1 MRVPK
6 PWATWVFLPDG
17 RFLRKPPGPQSRTY
31 IKGRWTCFT
40 ASRDLDKLAA
50 SLSREGGPTAVA
62 KAWRNHWSITAYSSG
77 RVATDHAS
85 HADPWPDLNDRRRV
99 RSKPVPVGRRGSL
112 EVFARLFGA
121 DARDLDPY
129 LVHFTRAEMAAVD
142 LLSDGLTVRFVSDP
156 RRDRLPSPLL
166 GGFVGEALIRL
177 GVPAAPELFVPTR
190 RMEEDPSAPRLDAAT
205 VRAARK
211 SLEAEDAD
219 RQLAG
224 ARLLLSEDPAPAL
237 RTLRRLARREDS
249 IGAEALR
256 LLASTG
262 DPDIL
267 RDILPGLPGLPPLEQ
282 AVVARFA
289 ARTEDPSL
297 AEGLRPLLSSPS
309 LLVRLEAIEA
319 HVRCSAGMDLR
330 DLRSLARR
338 GHEFDRALILAAVAG
353 GEGTKGERSAK
364 GAVRAAP
371 RIVLEEIPLRHGRL
385 TVRHTLGHLRSR
397 IGALRFLQSLDRA
410 FDDRSRLES
419 TVDVT
424 GPDPLLGGVLDR
436 VRACGIRVELGAGV
450 DPGRPVKAGGDGPS
464 DVPLYAMVER
474 AIRASEGG
482 LAVTA
487 ARNTLRFHRRRGA
500 L

>member
-6 PWATWVFLPDG
+6 PWAAWILLPDN
-17 RFLRKPPGPQSRTY
+17 RLPRKQPGPTY

-40 ASRDLDKLAA
+40 GPGDLDKRAA
-50 SLSREGGPTAVA
+50 SLSRDGGPAAVA

-77 RVATDHAS
+77 RVATKHAS

-156 RRDRLPSPLL
+156 VRDLLPSPLQ
-166 GGFVGEALIRL
+166 GVFIGEALDRL
-177 GVPAAPELFVPTR
+177 GIGGASDLFESFQR
-190 RMEEDPSAPRLDAAT
+190 IEEDPPTPRLDAAT
-205 VRAARK
+205 IKAARR
-211 SLEAEDAD
+211 SLEADDAD

-224 ARLLLSEDPAPAL
+224 ARLLLAEDPEPAL

-267 RDILPGLPGLPPLEQ
+267 REILPGLPGLPPLEQ

-353 GEGTKGERSAK
+353 GEGAKGGRSAK
-364 GAVRAAP
+364 AAIRAVP
-371 RIVLEEIPLRHGRL
+371 ELVLEVIPLRHGRL
-385 TVRHTLGHLRSR
+385 TLRHTLGHLRSR

-424 GPDPLLGGVLDR
+424 GPDPLLGGVLER

-450 DPGRPVKAGGDGPS
+450 DPRRPVKARGDGPS

-474 AIRASEGG
+474 AIRVSEGG

>member
-1 MRVPK
+1 
-6 PWATWVFLPDG
+6 
-17 RFLRKPPGPQSRTY
+17 
-31 IKGRWTCFT
+31 
-40 ASRDLDKLAA
+40 
-50 SLSREGGPTAVA
+50 
-62 KAWRNHWSITAYSSG
+62 
-77 RVATDHAS
+77 
-85 HADPWPDLNDRRRV
+85 
-99 RSKPVPVGRRGSL
+99 
-112 EVFARLFGA
+112 
-121 DARDLDPY
+121 
-129 LVHFTRAEMAAVD
+129 
-142 LLSDGLTVRFVSDP
+142 
-156 RRDRLPSPLL
+156 
-166 GGFVGEALIRL
+166 
-177 GVPAAPELFVPTR
+177 
-190 RMEEDPSAPRLDAAT
+190 
-205 VRAARK
+205 
-211 SLEAEDAD
+211 
-219 RQLAG
+219 
-224 ARLLLSEDPAPAL
+224 
-237 RTLRRLARREDS
+237 
-249 IGAEALR
+249 
-256 LLASTG
+256 
-262 DPDIL
+262 
-267 RDILPGLPGLPPLEQ
+267 
-282 AVVARFA
+282 
-289 ARTEDPSL
+289 
-297 AEGLRPLLSSPS
+297 
-309 LLVRLEAIEA
+309 
-319 HVRCSAGMDLR
+319 MDLR